1 MSFMIA
7 VTLKAKNLEYV
18 QGCLFWGQ
26 VGDGW
31 SHGYFELDLPSGRHG
46 SPGHWASVE
55 EVS

>member
-55 EVS
+55 EVA